1 METRANH
8 LLIGTFVLVMVAAVF
23 GFVVW
28 LAKVDVDSEFASYHI
43 FFDGSVAG
51 LSGAG
56 EVRYTGIP
64 VGSVTEIVI
73 DPDNPRRVRVEVE
86 LAGTTPVREDTDA
99 SLEPR
104 GITGTSYINLQ
115 GGAPESPTLLAK
127 EGEPLPV
134 IDSKPSAFQEL
145 FRSAPEAIDRFI
157 VLANQAA
164 KFLDEKN
171 RVAVA
176 GIIADVKVFTGALAE
191 RSDAIGE
198 TLDNV
203 QKTSAEMREAAAS
216 IRGMTGQMEE
226 LIVSADETMAVMRG
240 TLSGMDDFVTQDAA
254 ALIADARGLISDT
267 GELMG
272 DAQVALK
279 SVARTSDEVHGVI
292 VENRQ
297 SIKVF
302 AGEGLFELSR
312 FVTEARFLIAS
323 LSRLA
328 ERLETDPAQFLFG
341 DTEQGFEAE

>member
-8 LLIGTFVLVMVAAVF
+8 LLIGTFVLVMVASVF
-23 GFVVW
+23 GFVIW
-28 LAKVDVDSEFASYHI
+28 LAKVDVDREFADYHI
-43 FFDGSVAG
+43 YFDDSVAG

-56 EVRYTGIP
+56 EVRYNGIP

-73 DPDNPRRVRVEVE
+73 DPDNPRRVRVKVE
-86 LAGTTPVREDTDA
+86 LAGTTPVREDTVA

-134 IDSKPSAFQEL
+134 IVSKPSAFQEL
-145 FRSAPEAIDRFI
+145 FRSAPQAIDRFI
-157 VLANQAA
+157 ILANQAA

-203 QKTSAEMREAAAS
+203 QATSLEMREAAVS
-216 IRGMTGQMEE
+216 IRGMTGQMED

-240 TLSGMDDFVTQDAA
+240 TLSGMDDLLTQDVAA
-254 ALIADARGLISDT
+254 FIADTR
-267 GELMG
+267 EVMG
-272 DAQVALK
+272 DAQAALQ
-279 SVARTSDEVHGVI
+279 SVTRTSDEVQGMI
-292 VENRQ
+292 AENRQ
-297 SIKVF
+297 SIRVF